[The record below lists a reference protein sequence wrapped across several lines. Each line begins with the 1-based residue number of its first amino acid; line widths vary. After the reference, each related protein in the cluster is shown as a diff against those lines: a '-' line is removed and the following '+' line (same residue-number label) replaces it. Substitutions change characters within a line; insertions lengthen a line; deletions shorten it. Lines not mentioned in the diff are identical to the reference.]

1 MFVLYCHPFHAV
13 QLPQK
18 CCLVSHISLCG
29 RTMKGHLQTSQLQ
42 LTTAELKN
50 DTGNVCVKEQ
60 YGTPASNSA
69 RSPLPTPHSFI
80 PTLLSSLSRGLL
92 QRDALLAASP
102 SACTH
107 IALEDRYAV
116 VPSGELD
123 QRVPPTHVEQPRPVT
138 SPTAHAGH
146 PTRPHTRHDDSYGS
160 CLSSDGSKECVDA
173 EGVSGPAEA
182 TQYEEQ
188 LHQSLCDALS
198 VPDTDGDGGG
208 GRVACMVR

>member
-1 MFVLYCHPFHAV
+1 MSKSNMVPQPQTLHALPF
-13 QLPQK
+13 P
-18 CCLVSHISLCG
+18 
-29 RTMKGHLQTSQLQ
+29 
-42 LTTAELKN
+42 
-50 DTGNVCVKEQ
+50 
-60 YGTPASNSA
+60 P
-69 RSPLPTPHSFI
+69 PHSFI

-208 GRVACMVR
+208 GEGGLHGEVRKGVEPNTAKKKPRIRASC